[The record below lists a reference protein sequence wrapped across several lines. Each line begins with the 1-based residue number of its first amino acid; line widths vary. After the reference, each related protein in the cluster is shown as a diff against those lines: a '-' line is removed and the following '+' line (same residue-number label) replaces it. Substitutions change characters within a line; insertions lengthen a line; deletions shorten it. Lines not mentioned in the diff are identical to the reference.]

1 MLFKKKKDI
10 IQKVYG
16 PTKKYYNFNKI
27 MFISCIQINLNKYKL
42 TYVIDHLFFTSDSV
56 SLLKCTIYV
65 DNYVFNKIMALGFG
79 KWIKLNNSN
88 IYFYY
93 YIYQDKDNKL
103 IYKCTKTDNGLKVN
117 SSNSYGHQLIYKALI
132 YNNQIIES

>member
-1 MLFKKKKDI
+1 MLFKKKKDL

-16 PTKKYYNFNKI
+16 PNKKYYNFNKI
-27 MFISCIQINLNKYKL
+27 MS
-42 TYVIDHLFFTSDSV
+42 
-56 SLLKCTIYV
+56 
-65 DNYVFNKIMALGFG
+65 LGFG

-93 YIYQDKDNKL
+93 YIYKDKDNKL

-117 SSNSYGHQLIYKALI
+117 SSNSYGHQLIYKAFI
-132 YNNQIIES
+132 NNNQIIES